1 MVSENVNAAQTF
13 QQNLNV
19 HSLEKTWI
27 PKQHFFQTVD
37 GAIDCNG
44 EPYICKNHIHYFQ
57 IQTGMAVC
65 GLKQCDFVVFTE
77 KGIFMANIEFNED
90 FWKSTIRAVSE
101 LFYSEQI
108 FTTLLLQ
115 LASNMSNNC

>member
-1 MVSENVNAAQTF
+1 
-13 QQNLNV
+13 
-19 HSLEKTWI
+19 
-27 PKQHFFQTVD
+27 
-37 GAIDCNG
+37 
-44 EPYICKNHIHYFQ
+44 
-57 IQTGMAVC
+57 MAVC